1 MEALAKIEISFAL
14 LRDRLYVERIEE
26 TCKEGSMILDGT
38 HPELIYLTN
47 LIEARRRKRSQLVDH
62 WFEQQ
67 EMQFSRVARAD
78 EQNIWSSWRVS

>member
-1 MEALAKIEISFAL
+1 
-14 LRDRLYVERIEE
+14 
-26 TCKEGSMILDGT
+26 MILDGT